1 MTICLSMIISKP
13 DNFQFFAEHE
23 PEKYKEYINWVKT
36 CKGFV
41 SFTDENLTTT
51 VKEQIIMFD
60 NEENYAN
67 FLKESSNNKI
77 ANERIIYNV
86 SHGIEVD
93 KEVSTI

>member
-1 MTICLSMIISKP
+1 MIISKP
-13 DNFQFFAEHE
+13 DNSQFFAEHE
-23 PEKYKEYINWVKT
+23 PEKHKEYINWVKT

-77 ANERIIYNV
+77 VNERLIYNV

>member
-13 DNFQFFAEHE
+13 DNSQFFAEHE
-23 PEKYKEYINWVKT
+23 PEKHKEYINWVKT

-77 ANERIIYNV
+77 VNERLIYNV

>member
-13 DNFQFFAEHE
+13 DNSQFFAEHE
-23 PEKYKEYINWVKT
+23 PEKHKEYIDWVKT

-60 NEENYAN
+60 SEENYTN
-67 FLKESSNNKI
+67 FLKENLNNTI
-77 ANERIIYNV
+77 AHDRIIYNV
-86 SHGIEVD
+86 CHGIEVD